1 MVLYLTILFICICK
15 HLFGVELLAQSD
27 EPLLADRGGDLPS
40 AAPDHAHPHPLLLRR
55 RRVVGVRWL
64 RVPLPPRPALALLA
78 AAQPLL
84 PLRLGAAVDEPE
96 AGMPDFNQ

>member
-1 MVLYLTILFICICK
+1 M

-27 EPLLADRGGDLPS
+27 EPLLADRRGDLS
-40 AAPDHAHPHPLLLRR
+40 GAAPDHAHPHALLLRR
-55 RRVVGVRWL
+55 RRVVGVRCRPRGRQ

-84 PLRLGAAVDEPE
+84 PLGLGATVDEPE
-96 AGMPDFNQ
+96 GGIPYFNK

>member
-1 MVLYLTILFICICK
+1 M

-27 EPLLADRGGDLPS
+27 EPLLADRRGDLS
-40 AAPDHAHPHPLLLRR
+40 GAAPDHAHPHALLLRR
-55 RRVVGVRWL
+55 RRSVGVKRPRGRR

-84 PLRLGAAVDEPE
+84 PLGLGAAVDEPE
-96 AGMPDFNQ
+96 AGMPD